1 MLQQTEEL
9 QECCSK
15 QKNYRNAATNRRIQ
29 ECCNKQKNY
38 RNAAAILLLWLL
50 EENTGPIDE
59 FLVWK

>member
-1 MLQQTEEL
+1 ML
-9 QECCSK
+9 SK
-15 QKNYRNAATNRRIQ
+15 QKNS
-29 ECCNKQKNY
+29 

>member
-38 RNAAAILLLWLL
+38 RNAAT
-50 EENTGPIDE
+50 NRRTTGMLPITRE
-59 FLVWK
+59 AK